1 VTAVYRVV
9 VRGQF
14 SDLDD
19 DLRARLLAEAA
30 DHDLFRSAFTA
41 EGTFTYDER
50 LIAFNLRYEIRVPED
65 ALGTTSGPERN
76 DQSDAPS
83 GDVGRVVEAEA
94 MTRARSGSPPSASP
108 TSTSAPPQP
117 TSPQC
122 GTSPDRTEAS
132 AAGRADECSAKTRAS
147 RTQVPAEREGF
158 EPSNPCGSPVFKTG
172 AFVRSA
178 TAPPVKLTLAAAAA
192 E

>member
-1 VTAVYRVV
+1 MTAVYRVV

-41 EGTFTYDER
+41 EGTFTYDEL

-94 MTRARSGSPPSASP
+94 MTRATQWL
-108 TSTSAPPQP
+108 TSVGIAHKHL
-117 TSPQC
+117 
-122 GTSPDRTEAS
+122 R
-132 AAGRADECSAKTRAS
+132 
-147 RTQVPAEREGF
+147 
-158 EPSNPCGSPVFKTG
+158 
-172 AFVRSA
+172 A
-178 TAPPVKLTLAAAAA
+178 TATDLSTMWNQP
-192 E
+192 